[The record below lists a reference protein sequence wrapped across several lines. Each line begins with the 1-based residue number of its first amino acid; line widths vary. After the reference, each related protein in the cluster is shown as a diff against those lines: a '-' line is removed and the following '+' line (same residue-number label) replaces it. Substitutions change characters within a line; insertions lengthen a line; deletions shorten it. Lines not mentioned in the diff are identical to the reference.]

1 MESSVYKGA
10 NVQGYKIKKK
20 FSGKIEGATSETQNT
35 PTQIWLKNLLEKEK
49 NYLQKWMYKQ
59 INK

>member
-49 NYLQKWMYKQ
+49 NYLQK
-59 INK
+59 